1 MAEVLSWMRSYPQ
14 EQTFVSALGKHGP
27 YPSRVVML
35 RKGLALPIPIKAIA
49 IFANFTVVPVSQPVQ
64 ICCEDCDAPSAF
76 TKSQFFSGKAHRGT
90 LRSILKGLT
99 SREVSELRNWRST
112 LSPKGVRVV
121 NISLVRP
128 HPPLDEAG
136 QESSPPGCSQ
146 ILMLTYIPC

>member
-49 IFANFTVVPVSQPVQ
+49 IFALLCVLCELYLSSSFAACPNML
-64 ICCEDCDAPSAF
+64 EDCDAPSAF
-76 TKSQFFSGKAHRGT
+76 TKSQFFSGKAHWGT

-99 SREVSELRNWRST
+99 SREVSELRN
-112 LSPKGVRVV
+112 
-121 NISLVRP
+121 
-128 HPPLDEAG
+128 
-136 QESSPPGCSQ
+136 
-146 ILMLTYIPC
+146 